1 MPTGLL
7 LPAFALVLLANAIL
21 IAVAIRSMRRGAAL
35 DEAPFPTRSAHPV
48 ARSASRPAPSSS
60 PSPSPSPAPLPSR
73 GPAPAPVSPPAGAPV
88 PPPAEAPTAPEATT
102 TAGPTE
108 TARVA
113 DRDDAAATTTVVPSE
128 PASPVKPRA
137 TSRPRKLPATTTSR
151 SGGRRR
157 RFSLPPLDDDHEKVS
172 RSIATFLDP
181 SIADDSDATTDAS
194 SGSADD
200 DAAQP
205 PTTVALVAVSGTD
218 EGDEPA
224 SPLGLAVAAV
234 ERALRGAAR
243 GTDRVDVLS
252 AGRYRIVL
260 ASTGELAARAYLR
273 RVRAITEPLLE
284 ELDPPRRLVVATAT
298 ALGEPI
304 GRAGDIAE
312 RRLDALLDAA
322 RSDDDLKPRA
332 VPD

>member
-21 IAVAIRSMRRGAAL
+21 IAVAIRSMRRGGAL
-35 DEAPFPTRSAHPV
+35 DDAPFPTRSTRPIG
-48 ARSASRPAPSSS
+48 RSASRPAPSSS
-60 PSPSPSPAPLPSR
+60 P
-73 GPAPAPVSPPAGAPV
+73 APAPSAPPTVAPA
-88 PPPAEAPTAPEATT
+88 PPPAEAPTAPDAS
-102 TAGPTE
+102 TAQAAAA

-113 DRDDAAATTTVVPSE
+113 DPEDAPSATTTLPPQ
-128 PASPVKPRA
+128 PAPPEKPRA
-137 TSRPRKLPATTTSR
+137 TPARPRKLPATTTSR

-157 RFSLPPLDDDHEKVS
+157 RFSLPPLDEDHEKVS

-181 SIADDSDATTDAS
+181 SIADDSETATDAA
-194 SGSADD
+194 SGSGDD
-200 DAAQP
+200 DTAQP
-205 PTTVALVAVSGTD
+205 PTTVALVAVSGPD

-243 GTDRVDVLS
+243 GTDRVDALGT
-252 AGRYRIVL
+252 GRYRIVL

-322 RSDDDLKPRA
+322 RSDDDVKPRA

>member
-7 LPAFALVLLANAIL
+7 LPAFALVLVANAIL
-21 IAVAIRSMRRGAAL
+21 IAVALRSMRRGGAL
-35 DEAPFPTRSAHPV
+35 DDAPFPTRSAPPV
-48 ARSASRPAPSSS
+48 ARSTRRDPAPS
-60 PSPSPSPAPLPSR
+60 PRPAVEPAPPT
-73 GPAPAPVSPPAGAPV
+73 V
-88 PPPAEAPTAPEATT
+88 EAPTASGVPTEAGVPTARVVDPENAPATT
-102 TAGPTE
+102 TGVPRQLAPPVKPG
-108 TARVA
+108 
-113 DRDDAAATTTVVPSE
+113 AAATRS
-128 PASPVKPRA
+128 
-137 TSRPRKLPATTTSR
+137 RKLPATTTSR

-157 RFSLPPLDDDHEKVS
+157 RFSLPPLDEDHEKVS

-181 SIADDSDATTDAS
+181 SIAEDSETTSDAS
-194 SGSADD
+194 SGSGDD

-205 PTTVALVAVSGTD
+205 PTTVALVAVSGPD
-218 EGDEPA
+218 EGEEPA

-243 GTDRVDVLS
+243 GTDRVDVLA

-304 GRAGDIAE
+304 GRACDIAE

-322 RSDDDLKPRA
+322 RSDDDVKPRA

>member
-21 IAVAIRSMRRGAAL
+21 IAVAIRSMRRGGAL
-35 DEAPFPTRSAHPV
+35 DDAPFPTRSSHPIG
-48 ARSASRPAPSSS
+48 RPASRPAPS
-60 PSPSPSPAPLPSR
+60 PSR
-73 GPAPAPVSPPAGAPV
+73 SAAPPTPPAVEPA
-88 PPPAEAPTAPEATT
+88 PPAEAPTAPEASITQAAVT
-102 TAGPTE
+102 

-113 DRDDAAATTTVVPSE
+113 DAESAPAAPTAVPPEPAPPEKPRAAAT
-128 PASPVKPRA
+128 
-137 TSRPRKLPATTTSR
+137 RPRKLPATTTSR

-157 RFSLPPLDDDHEKVS
+157 RFSLPPLDEDHEKVS

-181 SIADDSDATTDAS
+181 SIADDAETTTDAS
-194 SGSADD
+194 SGSGDD
-200 DAAQP
+200 ETAQP
-205 PTTVALVAVSGTD
+205 PTTVALVAVSGPD
-218 EGDEPA
+218 EGDEPV
-224 SPLGLAVAAV
+224 SPVGLAVAAV

-243 GTDRVDVLS
+243 GTDRVDVLGT
-252 AGRYRIVL
+252 GRYRIVL

-312 RRLDALLDAA
+312 RRLDALLEAA

>member
-21 IAVAIRSMRRGAAL
+21 IAIAIRSMRRGGAL
-35 DEAPFPTRSAHPV
+35 DDAPFPTRSTPPIV
-48 ARSASRPAPSSS
+48 PSARRAP
-60 PSPSPSPAPLPSR
+60 PSEHA
-73 GPAPAPVSPPAGAPV
+73 PAPASAVAPV
-88 PPPAEAPTAPEATT
+88 PPPAETPNAPDASMAQ
-102 TAGPTE
+102 AVA

-113 DRDDAAATTTVVPSE
+113 DPSE
-128 PASPVKPRA
+128 TSAAQTAVPPDPSPRGKPQA
-137 TSRPRKLPATTTSR
+137 TKARPRKPPATTTSR

-157 RFSLPPLDDDHEKVS
+157 RFSLPPLDEDHEKVS

-181 SIADDSDATTDAS
+181 SIADDSETTTDAV
-194 SGSADD
+194 SGSGDD
-200 DAAQP
+200 DTAQP
-205 PTTVALVAVSGTD
+205 PTTIALVAVSGPD
-218 EGDEPA
+218 DGDEPT
-224 SPLGLAVAAV
+224 SPVGLAVAAL

-243 GTDRVDVLS
+243 GTDRVDVLG
-252 AGRYRIVL
+252 AGKYRIVL

-284 ELDPPRRLVVATAT
+284 ELDPPRRLIVATAT

-304 GRAGDIAE
+304 GRAADIAE
-312 RRLDALLDAA
+312 RRLGALLDAA
-322 RSDDDLKPRA
+322 RSADDVKPRA